1 MEVQEA
7 LLNRRSIRKYKDQKI
22 SKGNLDKILKAAMY
36 APSAMNLQAWH
47 FLIIDDRDVLIETI
61 KSIPYAE
68 MLKQSTAAILV
79 CGDSLIEKNES
90 WLLQNCSASIQNIL
104 LSAHGLGIG
113 SCWIAIHG
121 MDDVYKNVKAQFKLP
136 ENIVPVALISLGYP
150 DEVVKAEERFKEQKI
165 YYNNW

>member
-22 SKGNLDKILKAAMY
+22 SKGNIDKILKAAMY

-47 FLIIDDRDVLIETI
+47 FVVIDDRDVLIETI

-68 MLKQSTAAILV
+68 MLKQSAAAILV

-90 WLLQNCSASIQNIL
+90 WLLQNCSASTQNIL

-121 MDDVYKNVKAQFKLP
+121 MDDVYKNVKTQFILP

-150 DEVVKAEERFKEQKI
+150 NEEVKAEKRFKVEKI
-165 YYNNW
+165 HYNNW